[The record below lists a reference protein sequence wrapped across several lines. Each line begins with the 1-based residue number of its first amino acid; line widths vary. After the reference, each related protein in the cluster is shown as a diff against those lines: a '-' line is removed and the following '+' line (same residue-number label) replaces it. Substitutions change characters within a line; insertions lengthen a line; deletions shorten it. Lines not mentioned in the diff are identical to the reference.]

1 MRSEPCPG
9 RKSFGISYA
18 DERSDPVIVRHT
30 FSGRAARVLNCSAT
44 MSGAWFGS
52 MVPLAPTYTDG
63 GGARRDVAYYYGRRG
78 AGNTG
83 TIVVFGERR

>member
-1 MRSEPCPG
+1 
-9 RKSFGISYA
+9 
-18 DERSDPVIVRHT
+18 
-30 FSGRAARVLNCSAT
+30 